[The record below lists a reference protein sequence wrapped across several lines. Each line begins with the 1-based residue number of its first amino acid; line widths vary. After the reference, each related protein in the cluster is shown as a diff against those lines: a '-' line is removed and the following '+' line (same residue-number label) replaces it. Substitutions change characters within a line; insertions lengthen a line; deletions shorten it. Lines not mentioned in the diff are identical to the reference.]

1 MNSPMY
7 KHQYRIRAPQDV
19 STQPENICLSIST
32 CCIYVP
38 LTCDKYVLWEN
49 ISIKYKSEIE
59 KSKYNYSEIWSISY
73 AVSIVDCPAATAAV
87 KSSRDRPA
95 VNTSLSKYVRKVWN
109 KIKWRKHMQSIVIYI
124 LFTFFVAPCDTF
136 TIVLQSSGLTITRQ
150 MLYSNVS
157 QFIDE
162 YDNCCFYLF
171 L

>member
-1 MNSPMY
+1 MY

-124 LFTFFVAPCDTF
+124 LFTFFVAPLWHIYNC
-136 TIVLQSSGLTITRQ
+136 LTKFWP
-150 MLYSNVS
+150 YNHKANVVF
-157 QFIDE
+157 QRLPI
-162 YDNCCFYLF
+162 YWWVW
-171 L
+171 